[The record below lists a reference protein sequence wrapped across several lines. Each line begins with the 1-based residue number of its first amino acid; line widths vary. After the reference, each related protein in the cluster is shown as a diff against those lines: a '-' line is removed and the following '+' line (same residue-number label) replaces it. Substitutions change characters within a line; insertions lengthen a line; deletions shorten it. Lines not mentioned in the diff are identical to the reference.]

1 LPRLFLLPQ
10 IFLVFRVSAGFEL
23 EPLKLSGEVPVE
35 IPDNEI
41 PDNEIPDNDAQRGLR
56 IVAKYLCVR

>member
-10 IFLVFRVSAGFEL
+10 IFWVFRVSVGFEL
-23 EPLKLSGEVPVE
+23 GPLKLSGEFPV
-35 IPDNEI
+35 
-41 PDNEIPDNDAQRGLR
+41 EIPDNDAQRGLR

>member
-1 LPRLFLLPQ
+1 LPRLFLLLQ

-41 PDNEIPDNDAQRGLR
+41 PDNDAQRGLR

>member
-1 LPRLFLLPQ
+1 LPRLFLLLLQ
-10 IFLVFRVSAGFEL
+10 IFWVFRWDLKLG
-23 EPLKLSGEVPVE
+23 PLKLMVEVPV
-35 IPDNEI
+35 EI